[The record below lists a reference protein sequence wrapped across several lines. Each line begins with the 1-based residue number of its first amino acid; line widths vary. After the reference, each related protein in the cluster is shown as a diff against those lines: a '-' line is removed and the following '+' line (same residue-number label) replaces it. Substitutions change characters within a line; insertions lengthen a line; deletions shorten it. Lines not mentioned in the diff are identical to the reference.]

1 MVIYID
7 LVIIATLLIN
17 YIFIKSINI
26 LFNSKTSFIR
36 TMVAT
41 LLSVVALLFYLLPYP
56 FLWNLRHL
64 YGILIGLV
72 AFKDKNKSRLIVK
85 IITFYVMNYL
95 LIGTLAVFNIH
106 SIINLIIVSLIIV
119 IIFFIEYFLKFKVT
133 KMSYSTN
140 YNYSLENKI
149 LKTLVDTGNKCYYQG
164 LMVAFLDIK
173 FLDQKFVRIG
183 EMLTKSVLGEVLVDI
198 YIGPPLMCKNE
209 ELITYFAFMK
219 IDNYDLIIGVGEEND

>member
-7 LVIIATLLIN
+7 LVIIVTLLIN
-17 YIFIKSINI
+17 YIFIKAINI
-26 LFNSKTSFIR
+26 IFNSKTSVVR
-36 TMVAT
+36 TIIAT
-41 LLSVVALLFYLLPYP
+41 FMSVIALVFYLLPYP

-64 YGILIGLV
+64 YGIVIGLV

-95 LIGTLAVFNIH
+95 LIGTLAIFNIH

-119 IIFFIEYFLKFKVT
+119 IVSFIEYFLKFKIT

-140 YNYSLENKI
+140 YNYSLENKT

-173 FLDQKFVRIG
+173 FLDQKFIMIG
-183 EMLTKSVLGEVLVDI
+183 EMLTKSVLGEKLVDI
-198 YIGPPLMCKNE
+198 YIGPPLIYKNE

-219 IDNYDLIIGVGEEND
+219 IDNYDLIIGVGEGND